1 MLKALH
7 YNTFLS
13 TFGFIMGIFKT
24 RKNKKFSYS
33 PRYWDDKGE
42 GNPYQME
49 HKFDKF
55 RTTVGKNKGIKTRM
69 NDALDD
75 FKQGSDRKVKMRILL
90 IALVLL
96 LIFLYLIDFDLSIF
110 ITRS

>member
-7 YNTFLS
+7 CNTFLS
-13 TFGFIMGIFKT
+13 TFGLIMGIFKT

-55 RTTVGKNKGIKTRM
+55 RTTVGKNNGFKNKF
-69 NDALDD
+69 NKAWDD
-75 FKQGSDRKVKMRILL
+75 LKQGADRKVNLRILW
-90 IALVLL
+90 IFLVLL
-96 LIFLYLIDFDLSIF
+96 FIFLYLIDFDLSIF
-110 ITRS
+110 FTRS

>member
-1 MLKALH
+1 MLKGLY

-13 TFGFIMGIFKT
+13 TFEFIMGIFKT
-24 RKNKKFSYS
+24 RKNKRFNYS

-55 RTTVGKNKGIKTRM
+55 RSTVGKSGNLKNRFSTAWDELK
-69 NDALDD
+69 NH
-75 FKQGSDRKVKMRILL
+75 SDKKVNLRILWIFL
-90 IALVLL
+90 ILL
-96 LIFLYLIDFDLSIF
+96 FIFLYLIDFDLSIF
-110 ITRS
+110 FTRS